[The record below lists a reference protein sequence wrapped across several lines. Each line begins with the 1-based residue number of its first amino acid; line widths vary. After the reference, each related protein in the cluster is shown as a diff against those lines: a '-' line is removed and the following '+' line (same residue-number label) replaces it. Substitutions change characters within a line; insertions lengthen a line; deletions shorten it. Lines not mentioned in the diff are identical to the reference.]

1 MNWYLVILF
10 LHISSVIV
18 FVGGIFA
25 RQIVRSVAEKT
36 EDIHQF
42 AALSQGAGRIESLMV
57 IPGNMAAIAFGVI
70 LALITH
76 APILGFLQG
85 ASQNWLLVTNI
96 LLVIGLLLVPLV
108 FLPRGKTFEPVL
120 QDALAQGQITPQLR
134 VKLNDGVVRFAHGFE
149 IISLVVIVFLMVF

>member
-1 MNWYLVILF
+1 
-10 LHISSVIV
+10 
-18 FVGGIFA
+18 
-25 RQIVRSVAEKT
+25 
-36 EDIHQF
+36 
-42 AALSQGAGRIESLMV
+42 MV

-149 IISLVVIVFLMVF
+149 IISLVVIVFLMVFKPF